1 MISINKKNYWVSIKI
16 LDKILEKILYRS
28 RKKIYKIF
36 CKKIP
41 LKKNFTLIDV
51 GTSPMLEKYEN
62 IILSQYKWKKN
73 ITCLSDQNCN
83 ILKKKYKE
91 IRISIGDA
99 KKINY
104 KNDKFDILFI

>member
-1 MISINKKNYWVSIKI
+1 MISINKKTYWVSIKV
-16 LDKILEKILYRS
+16 LDKILENIQFIKVS
-28 RKKIYKIF
+28 KKIYKIF

-91 IRISIGDA
+91 IKISIGDA
-99 KKINY
+99 
-104 KNDKFDILFI
+104 